1 MDGDT
6 AQVHKVFQ
14 ENLIIGDSTKKWRF
28 VMEYINVYKK
38 KFEQLRE
45 IKQRYGM
52 DTEELD
58 QIIEGIQHYR
68 VNTPVIGNFS
78 TGKSSMI
85 NAIIGKPLLSV
96 DITPETAV
104 PTEIYYG
111 HNKVYQYDKSGV
123 VECRI
128 EELPLKGLTVQTTE
142 LVKIEYDN
150 EFLKEIRSVNI
161 VDLPGFDT
169 SIELHNRAIDQ
180 YLPNSLAYLLVVSSD
195 EPVLKESISDFL
207 RELKAYNMP
216 IYVVITKS
224 NRLDEEELEEC
235 RRLLKKLI
243 HNIYDQED
251 VKVACVDAY
260 GDVKMDDLKEIL
272 IEIQSKTGEI
282 FINKYS
288 KMLKSEAR
296 YPEAYL
302 EDRIDKECLST
313 SRLEQEQEKLEKKM
327 QEITVEIEREKNNFD
342 RQAKVCINTIRERVR
357 TDLESSVATISAMLE
372 SGADITDKINSIVRR
387 SVRIGI
393 NTEFE
398 PKLKKYVEH
407 IAEMIQIEF
416 PSSDIIIS
424 NITSKMTGGVVE
436 DTAKTA
442 LPVVLAGVGA
452 VLAGP
457 VIAVIGGVT
466 GIVADTIL
474 NIRNNKKKQ
483 HEIDVLANNLIQEVV
498 EQTVKSIENEIVRYI
513 ATINEK
519 IEKDVLRQKEVLKK
533 SIEDVK
539 IDISI
544 EESNRVKTIEGL
556 EADLKILKSFREEA

>member
-1 MDGDT
+1 
-6 AQVHKVFQ
+6 
-14 ENLIIGDSTKKWRF
+14 
-28 VMEYINVYKK
+28 MEYMNEYKEKFK
-38 KFEQLRE
+38 KLRE
-45 IKQRYGM
+45 IKLRYGM
-52 DTEELD
+52 DVEELD
-58 QIIEGIQHYR
+58 KLIEGIDDYR

-78 TGKSSMI
+78 TGKSSML
-85 NAIIGKPLLSV
+85 NAIIGRPLLSV

-111 HNKVYQYDKSGV
+111 QNKVFQYDKSGV
-123 VECRI
+123 VERRI
-128 EELPLKGLTVQTTE
+128 EELPLKGLTVQTTD

-207 RELKAYNMP
+207 KELKAYNMP

-235 RRLLKKLI
+235 RGLLRKLI
-243 HNIYDQED
+243 HRIYDQED
-251 VKVACVDAY
+251 VKIACVDAY
-260 GDVKMDDLKEIL
+260 GNVKIDELKEIL
-272 IEIQSKTGEI
+272 LEIQGKTGEI
-282 FINKYS
+282 FVNKYS
-288 KMLKSEAR
+288 KMLKNESR

-313 SRLEQEQEKLEKKM
+313 SRLEQEQEKLEKRM
-327 QEITVEIEREKNNFD
+327 QEITVEIERAKNNFD
-342 RQAKVCINTIRERVR
+342 RQAKVCISTIRERVR
-357 TDLESSVATISAMLE
+357 TDLESSAATISAMLE

-398 PKLKKYVEH
+398 PKLKKYVEN

-416 PSSDIIIS
+416 PSNEILIS
-424 NITSKMTGGVVE
+424 NINQRMSGGVVE

-457 VIAVIGGVT
+457 LVAVIGGVT
-466 GIVADTIL
+466 GIVADTVL
-474 NIRNNKKKQ
+474 NIRNNRKKQ
-483 HEIDVLANNLIQEVV
+483 HEIDVAANNLINEVV
-498 EQTVKSIENEIVRYI
+498 EQTVNSIEEEIVRYI
-513 ATINEK
+513 ATINGK

-544 EESNRVKTIEGL
+544 EESNRAKTMEGL
-556 EADLKILKSFREEA
+556 EADLKILRSFREAEADA